1 MRCQQFF
8 PIATVQVNQEV
19 TDAKDLALNHRPNL
33 IAEAGNQ
40 LLILKN
46 PVQIEAVL
54 RHKCRLPSPKAANID
69 CMQEEDRAL
78 KAKVPLMRQVH
89 QRLDSDI
96 LAAMDCRTNGQQGLG
111 GLSFKQ
117 SVLDSQ
123 LIRDGQIALIA
134 AAWRHRV

>member
-33 IAEAGNQ
+33 IAEAGNR

-54 RHKCRLPSPKAANID
+54 RHKCRLPSPEAANID
-69 CMQEEDRAL
+69 CMQEEDRTI

-89 QRLDSDI
+89 QRLDPDI
-96 LAAMDCRTNGQQGLG
+96 LAAMHCSTDGQQGLG
-111 GLSFKQ
+111 GLSFEQ
-117 SVLDSQ
+117 GVLDSQ
-123 LIRDGQIALIA
+123 LIRDRQTSLIA
-134 AAWRHRV
+134 AAWSHRV